1 VPYISNQ
8 EYKGSI
14 RLRDG
19 EPAVIAGEIT
29 TNDQRSMSGI
39 PALSQIPGLNL
50 ASADT
55 TRMKENDE
63 LLIVI
68 TPHVV
73 ATKDLSTDEIWVSE
87 K

>member
-1 VPYISNQ
+1 M
-8 EYKGSI
+8 
-14 RLRDG
+14 
-19 EPAVIAGEIT
+19 AGEIT

-39 PALSQIPGLNL
+39 PAVASIPGLNQAL
-50 ASADT
+50 VDNNK
-55 TRMKENDE
+55 MKQNDE

-73 ATKDLSTDEIWVSE
+73 VSRDFSTDEIWVSE

>member
-1 VPYISNQ
+1 M
-8 EYKGSI
+8 
-14 RLRDG
+14 
-19 EPAVIAGEIT
+19 A
-29 TNDQRSMSGI
+29 GI
-39 PALSQIPGLNL
+39 PAVASIPGLNF
-50 ASADT
+50 AITDN

-73 ATKDLSTDEIWVSE
+73 VSRDFSTDEIWVTE